1 MMKNKTEKT
10 DYKNVKD
17 IKIDVNGKL
26 PKSNLLIKF
35 LKKFITF

>member
-1 MMKNKTEKT
+1 MKNKTEKT

-17 IKIDVNGKL
+17 LKIDVNGKQT
-26 PKSNLLIKF
+26 KESKLIKF

>member
-1 MMKNKTEKT
+1 MKNRIEKT

-17 IKIDVNGKL
+17 IKINVNGKPL
-26 PKSNLLIKF
+26 KYNKLIKF